1 LQVAARV
8 AELNEMCRPDA
19 IFVDAG
25 GPGAGVV
32 GRCLY
37 LKLPVTGI
45 DFGSRPDG
53 DMWSANSAIRYY
65 IYNKRAEM
73 FGRLRDWLAAGA
85 MLKDDKELATELT
98 SIEYGYGMRDGHD
111 TILLEKKDDMKMRG
125 LASPDNAD
133 ALALTFAHPV
143 GKTDQR
149 WKYGTRSRFESEYDA
164 LAYDRILSGRQR
176 AE

>member
-1 LQVAARV
+1 
-8 AELNEMCRPDA
+8 
-19 IFVDAG
+19 
-25 GPGAGVV
+25 
-32 GRCLY
+32 
-37 LKLPVTGI
+37 
-45 DFGSRPDG
+45 
-53 DMWSANSAIRYY
+53 
-65 IYNKRAEM
+65 
-73 FGRLRDWLAAGA
+73 
-85 MLKDDKELATELT
+85 MLKDDKELATEPT

-111 TILLEKKDDMKMRG
+111 TILLEKKDDMKKRG

-149 WKYGTRSRFESEYDA
+149 WKYGTPSRFESEYDA